1 MVYLLIPSF
10 GRHSSVVGVRSKE
23 NLGQLGTLYWFHSAV
38 SLAIARAQ
46 LENIKWILVI
56 EYYWYQI
63 SISMIFQILK
73 YLLRDKDQDNW
84 PSFNCAAQYAKASC
98 WSTNFLI
105 CPLFFAQAG
114 WWFNSCFYAILT
126 TGATTIVTYN
136 PTTYHTNPS
145 IMWSGSRFKQ
155 NNWLKFSAG
164 KFTLKLK

>member
-1 MVYLLIPSF
+1 
-10 GRHSSVVGVRSKE
+10 
-23 NLGQLGTLYWFHSAV
+23 
-38 SLAIARAQ
+38 
-46 LENIKWILVI
+46 
-56 EYYWYQI
+56 
-63 SISMIFQILK
+63 MIFQILK

-114 WWFNSCFYAILT
+114 WWFNSCFHAILT
-126 TGATTIVTYN
+126 TGATTIATYTYTN
-136 PTTYHTNPS
+136 IATYTYTTEYHTDPR
-145 IMWSGSRFKQ
+145 IMWDDNAQDRTKSY

>member
-1 MVYLLIPSF
+1 
-10 GRHSSVVGVRSKE
+10 
-23 NLGQLGTLYWFHSAV
+23 
-38 SLAIARAQ
+38 
-46 LENIKWILVI
+46 
-56 EYYWYQI
+56 
-63 SISMIFQILK
+63 MIFQILK

-114 WWFNSCFYAILT
+114 WWFNTCFYAILT
-126 TGATTIVTYN
+126 TGATTIATYTYTTF
-136 PTTYHTNPS
+136 PTYTTEYHTDPR
-145 IMWSGSRFKQ
+145 IMWDNNALDTTNPKP